1 MEILS
6 KDTMAL
12 LGDEKIRKALD
23 ELLKDHGTE
32 KVVEVRKSNSDKSE
46 QASEEVRVV
55 TLRRLSA

>member
-12 LGDEKIRKALD
+12 LGNEKIRQALD
-23 ELLKDHGTE
+23 ELLKENGTE
-32 KVVEVRKSNSDKSE
+32 KVVAVSKAKSDKSE
-46 QASEEVRVV
+46 QDSEEVRVV